1 MTQPHTLPAP
11 LNTPQFWRDPALPF
25 IEARAIKD
33 GRKVSYARHAHET
46 FSIGAVTSG
55 QSTYVNGKT
64 EQRISAGSVVLMNPG
79 AVHACNPLDDQPW
92 AYVMFYV
99 DAHWL
104 GELQHEVGRNPKG
117 SFQPID
123 VLETRHAG
131 VFAGLNSLWAL
142 LTDPLA
148 DTLQKHG
155 AVISVFTHLLLSLNL
170 ASMPEKTI
178 SPRLEKAAAFITE
191 HCTRSL
197 RLEDICSAANL
208 SASYLIR
215 AFEQHYGMTPHAFLI
230 NRRIQ
235 FARSQLKKG
244 HLIVDVALQAGFA
257 DQAHFQRAFKKYL
270 AATPG
275 QYLQPN
281 IR

>member
-1 MTQPHTLPAP
+1 MNALHALPAP

-25 IEARAIKD
+25 IEARAIED
-33 GRKVSYARHAHET
+33 GRKVCYARHAHET
-46 FSIGAVTSG
+46 FSIGAVTAG

-79 AVHACNPLDDQPW
+79 DVHACNPLDDQPW

-99 DAHWL
+99 DARWL
-104 GELQHEVGRNPKG
+104 GELQRDLGRNPAG
-117 SFQPID
+117 IFQPIE
-123 VLETRHAG
+123 VMETRHAG
-131 VFAGLNSLWAL
+131 LFAGLNGLWAL
-142 LTDPLA
+142 LNDPRA
-148 DTLQKHG
+148 DTLQKQS
-155 AVISVFTHLLLSLNL
+155 AVVSYFTRLLLTLNP
-170 ASMPEKTI
+170 APAQEKPI
-178 SPRLEKAAAFITE
+178 SPRLEKAAAYITE
-191 HCTRSL
+191 HCTRGL

-235 FARSQLKKG
+235 FARTQLKKG
-244 HLIVDVALQAGFA
+244 QLIADVALQAGFA

-275 QYLQPN
+275 QYLQPST
-281 IR
+281 R